1 MKKSEGGNDVTKAEL
16 IEFLKGVP
24 ENATIC
30 LLDNIDE
37 IISVKYD
44 KEWNTVIL
52 ENSADEVK
60 KGVIT

>member
-1 MKKSEGGNDVTKAEL
+1 MTKSEL
-16 IEFLKGVP
+16 IEFLKDVP

-60 KGVIT
+60 KDIIT